1 MRSTL
6 FAPMG
11 LAGGLLVGLLV
22 GLLTAVAFQP
32 VGAQQTGTVVGTVTD
47 AGSQRPLEAVQ
58 VFIEGSGLGTL
69 TNSAGRFLM
78 VGVGVGE
85 ITVSAELVGYR
96 AGTATVTV
104 SAGQSA
110 VADISL
116 TQTAIALEEIVVTG
130 AGVATEKK
138 KLGNTIAVVDMDE
151 LRDKPITDFS
161 QLITGREPGL
171 VGLPSSGTTGEGARI
186 RIRGTASLSQ
196 SNEPL
201 VYVDGVRIDNSG
213 GFAPTGGNGSQNLAG
228 GQGNPSRL
236 DDIPPEAIERIE
248 ILKGAAAATLYGTEA
263 SNGVIQIFTKRGRQ
277 GDAQWT
283 FQTDQTAISVPTD
296 RMEPLA
302 DYASTP
308 EQLARMNERFGTNLS
323 MYEVHQ
329 EDVLPNAF
337 TTGYS
342 QIYTGS
348 VRGGGDA
355 ITYFVS
361 GRLAKENGPWQG
373 YNLGPAQDKN
383 RRIQTTANLSIFP
396 AEDVQVRLSTFY
408 TDAQL
413 ETPENSNNIRGA
425 FSSLLMSQLRLAEDP
440 GNIFGQPAFSTFRE
454 NLNQIVEDDSEHF
467 GGSVNANWSVTDALT
482 ADATFGVDVVNQR
495 SSNFQAF
502 GWNVDN
508 FSTSVPQGQRTI
520 GDRNSEEITGDFK
533 VSWNKNFGDNI
544 SSTLLTGAQG
554 FVSQVTASGGQGQ
567 NFPGPGL
574 EVASAGATQTITEA
588 WLRVVNAGAYVQEQ
602 VGWQDWAYLTLGG
615 RWDANSAFGEDFN
628 TAFYPKASLSIVPT
642 DLFDMQGSTVST
654 LRFRAAIGQSGLQP
668 GAFDQFTTFSPL
680 ASVEGAGLQPQNL
693 GNSSLQPEVS
703 TEWELGSEVGFFDD
717 RAAIDVTY
725 WNRTVNDALVARQ
738 FPVTGGFRATQLDN
752 IGEIHAWGLEIAAEG
767 SVLNRDGL
775 SLNLFAN
782 AAYINEEI
790 TDMGG
795 APPIKAGG
803 SYSRYRNFLIE
814 GSAPGAFFGAELD
827 RAMANPFNL
836 SGDCVE
842 PTREEALTYFSV
854 PRNPGDFEVI
864 ELGCVPG
871 GAANLDT
878 FLGKPTPDWQ
888 GSLGFNLAFLDNFEF
903 SSNFEYKAGNYQV
916 QDLSG
921 MFRRANPVIGRNT
934 PDAARV
940 GAILENPASTAE
952 QRLDAAQVWA
962 RELRALAPMAGLN
975 GVFDADWIRWREAA
989 LSWRVPQSAIEG
1001 FGLSTL
1007 TVTAGARN
1015 LKLWVNGDYPG
1026 MDPENNVLGRCS
1038 NALGNNAVQRDCN
1051 FLLSTEGWGVPLPQ
1065 RFTFSARLGF

>member
-1 MRSTL
+1 MRRPSFAPAGAL
-6 FAPMG
+6 FA
-11 LAGGLLVGLLV
+11 LAMF
-22 GLLTAVAFQP
+22 LTAPLPAVAQD
-32 VGAQQTGTVVGTVTD
+32 TGTIVGTVTD
-47 AGSQRPLEAVQ
+47 ASSGRPLESVQ

-69 TNSAGRFLM
+69 SNSAGRFLI
-78 VGVGVGE
+78 VGAPTGQLT
-85 ITVSAELVGYR
+85 INAELVGYR
-96 AGTATVTV
+96 ASSATVTV
-104 SAGQSA
+104 SAGQSV
-110 VADISL
+110 VADM
-116 TQTAIALEEIVVTG
+116 TMEQTAIALEEIVVTG
-130 AGVATEKK
+130 AGIATEKK
-138 KLGNTIAVVDMDE
+138 RLGNTIATVNLDE
-151 LRDKPITDFS
+151 LEDQPITDFS

-213 GFAPTGGNGSQNLAG
+213 GFAPTGTNGSQNLAG

-277 GDAQWT
+277 GPAQWS

-296 RMEPLA
+296 RMQPLA
-302 DYASTP
+302 GFASDQ
-308 EQLARMNERFGTNLS
+308 EQLDRMNQRFNTNLQ
-323 MYEVHQ
+323 MYDVHQ
-329 EDVLPNAF
+329 EDFLPGAF
-337 TTGYS
+337 NTGYS
-342 QIYTGS
+342 QIYSGS
-348 VRGGGDA
+348 VRGGSDA

-361 GRLAKENGPWQG
+361 GRLAKENGPWEG
-373 YNLGPAQDKN
+373 YDLGPATDES
-383 RRIQTTANLSIFP
+383 RRIQTTASLNIFP
-396 AEDVQVRLSTFY
+396 IDNVSVRVSSFY
-408 TDAQL
+408 SDSKL

-454 NLNQIVEDDSEHF
+454 NLNQLTEDDSEHF
-467 GGSVNANWSVTDALT
+467 GGSVNANWRVREGLV

-502 GWNVDN
+502 GWNVDG

-533 VSWNKNFGDNI
+533 VSWSKDFSDDI
-544 SSTLLTGAQG
+544 SSTLLVGAQG
-554 FVSQVTASGGQGQ
+554 FVSQTTASGGQGQ

-574 EVASAGATQTITEA
+574 EVAQAGATQTITES
-588 WLRVVNAGAYVQEQ
+588 WLRVVNAGGYLQEQ
-602 VGWQDWAYLTLGG
+602 VGWQDWAFLTLGG

-628 TAFYPKASLSIVPT
+628 TAFYPKASISIVPT
-642 DLFDMQGSTVST
+642 DLFDWEGSTVST
-654 LRFRAAIGQSGLQP
+654 LRFRGAVGQSGLQP

-680 ASVEGAGLQPQNL
+680 ASTAGAGVQPQNL

-703 TEWELGSEVGFFDD
+703 TEWELGSEIGFFDD

-725 WNRTVNDALVARQ
+725 WNRTVDDALVARQ

-752 IGEIHAWGLEIAAEG
+752 IGEIKAWGLEIAAEG
-767 SVLNRDGL
+767 SVVNRDGL
-775 SLNLFAN
+775 SLNVFAN

-803 SYSRYRNFLIE
+803 SYSRYRNFLRE
-814 GSAPGAFFGAELD
+814 GYAPGAFFGAELN
-827 RAMANPFNL
+827 RALDNPFNL
-836 SGDCVE
+836 AGDCVE
-842 PTREEALTYFSV
+842 PTREEALTYFSE
-854 PRNPGDFEVI
+854 PRDPGDFEVI

-871 GAANLDT
+871 GAPNLET
-878 FLGKPTPDWQ
+878 YLGKPTPDWQ
-888 GSLGFNLAFLDNFEF
+888 GSFGFNLAFLDNFEF
-903 SSNFEYKAGNYQV
+903 TSNFEYKAGNYQV

-921 MFRRANPVIGRNT
+921 MFRRANATIGRNT
-934 PDAARV
+934 PLAAEV
-940 GAILENPASTAE
+940 ESILENPASTAE
-952 QRLDAAQVWA
+952 QRLDAAQIWA
-962 RELRALAPMAGLN
+962 RELRGLAPMAGMN
-975 GVFDADWIRWREAA
+975 GIYNADWLRWREAA
-989 LSWRVPQSAIEG
+989 LSWRVPQSTIDRL
-1001 FGLSTL
+1001 GLSTL
-1007 TVTAGARN
+1007 TLTAGARN
-1015 LKLWVNGDYPG
+1015 LKLWMNGDYPG
-1026 MDPENNVLGRCS
+1026 MDPENNILGRCS
-1038 NALGNNAVQRDCN
+1038 NRLGNNAVQRDCN
-1051 FLLSTEGWGVPLPQ
+1051 FLLATEGWGVPIPR